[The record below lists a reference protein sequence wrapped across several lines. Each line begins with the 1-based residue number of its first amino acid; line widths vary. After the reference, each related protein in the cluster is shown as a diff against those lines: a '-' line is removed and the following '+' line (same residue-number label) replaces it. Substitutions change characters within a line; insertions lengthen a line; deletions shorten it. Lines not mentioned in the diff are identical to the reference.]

1 MSVTYD
7 GHIVHGN
14 EVTGSLLIM
23 SSNGANANTEE
34 LSPFTYCTSSGGSA
48 KTQGKKF
55 NMSTH
60 ENNTS
65 SVKLHLSCLC
75 FNKFIFILASYTTS
89 NSSSTTRMI
98 RLMIYLHLF
107 FRERALARILL
118 RRKQITDITLLAKTG
133 VDLHKHTND

>member
-1 MSVTYD
+1 MLVTYD

-23 SSNGANANTEE
+23 SSNGANANTKE

-98 RLMIYLHLF
+98 RLMIYLHIIEQKHIPGYKYSLSNNYKQ
-107 FRERALARILL
+107 LLSIL
-118 RRKQITDITLLAKTG
+118 RTLQP
-133 VDLHKHTND
+133 NQPPN